1 MTNKDLSIGLLKEM
15 ARDVYSNV
23 KDIIGTKEGA
33 EKIEKGAGGDISMK
47 IDIIAE
53 NTVKDFLI
61 KNQINITLISE
72 ESGIEY
78 IGDETQKKGNENRLI
93 VDPIDGSNNSSR
105 GIPFYS
111 VSIAFANGDN
121 FSSVQN
127 AVILD
132 LNTGDVFWA
141 VKGEGAYLNDKTIHV
156 SEKTLSDQLI
166 FEVDFYLWNLR
177 KKLKNY
183 SSILRKLYRIRVMG
197 SAALSLCLL
206 AKGSIDGYINF
217 KKGSRIVDYAAG
229 YLILKEA
236 GGVIFS
242 INGEEIDFT
251 LDMELKVAIVACNAQ
266 LAEFLKE
273 QLKKIKS

>member
-1 MTNKDLSIGLLKEM
+1 MTNEDISIGLLKEM

-23 KDIIGTKEGA
+23 KDLIGTEEGSA
-33 EKIEKGAGGDISMK
+33 KIEKGAGGDISMK

-72 ESGIEY
+72 ESGKEY
-78 IGDETQKKGNENRLI
+78 IGDESQKKGNENRLI

-111 VSIAFANGDN
+111 VSIAFAKGYN

-141 VKGEGAYLNDKTIHV
+141 VKGEGAYLNDKRIYV
-156 SEKTLSDQLI
+156 SEKGLSDQLI
-166 FEVDFYLWNLR
+166 FEVDFYIWNLR
-177 KKLKNY
+177 KKLKKY

-206 AKGSIDGYINF
+206 A
-217 KKGSRIVDYAAG
+217 
-229 YLILKEA
+229 
-236 GGVIFS
+236 
-242 INGEEIDFT
+242 
-251 LDMELKVAIVACNAQ
+251 
-266 LAEFLKE
+266 
-273 QLKKIKS
+273 